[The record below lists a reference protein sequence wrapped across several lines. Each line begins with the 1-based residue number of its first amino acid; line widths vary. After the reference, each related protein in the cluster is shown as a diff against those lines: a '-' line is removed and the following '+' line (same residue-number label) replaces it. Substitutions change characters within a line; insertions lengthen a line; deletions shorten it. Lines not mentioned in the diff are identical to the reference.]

1 VASRLWVEPVIL
13 EGSVVRLE
21 PQSIDHLPGLTAIG
35 LDGELWRW
43 TLNVNQTPGEMRG
56 YVEKALAAA
65 EEGTE
70 VPFAIVERSSRRV
83 IGSTRFLSIDP
94 HHRRLE
100 IGYTWI
106 APAWQRTAVNTE
118 AKLLL
123 LTHAFNALGALRVEF
138 KTDSLNEKSRAALL
152 GIGAKE
158 EGTLRNHMVTDTG
171 RRRHSVYFS
180 VIEEEWPQVRQHL
193 EARLT
198 RINAQAQADADAAAA
213 AAAAAPQEPT
223 DANPGIEMDASEP

>member
-21 PQSIDHLPGLTAIG
+21 PLSIDHLPGLTAIG

-213 AAAAAPQEPT
+213 TAAAAPQEPT